1 MRYVRRD
8 LNPQEIQDIE
18 QRSHFEELAPTEGSA
33 SGPHV
38 TYASTV
44 PAGRSARG
52 SVSVFIQQAQVPG
65 GDSGLNRFTISIAGC
80 GVEERCSVIR
90 GRAERASEQVVNQRL
105 PLDGSGISAVFFGDA
120 NRDGLTDVLVR
131 FSDGSGS
138 LYQARQPRP
147 AGAARTTLPTIQGNG
162 GAASPIVH
170 EAPTVA
176 PQSDQPAREHP
187 VSANPEPPRESRQ
200 ALPVTIHSQPV
211 TGTVSVDED
220 ADGLTYL
227 LMQGVYELL
236 YRSSGAY

>member
-1 MRYVRRD
+1 MRYVRRN
-8 LNPQEIQDIE
+8 LSSQEIQDLA
-18 QRSHFEELAPTEGSA
+18 QRSHFEELTPTEGSA

-105 PLDGSGISAVFFGDA
+105 PLDGTAISAVLFGDA

-138 LYQARQPRP
+138 LYQAQRP
-147 AGAARTTLPTIQGNG
+147 LSRGTART
-162 GAASPIVH
+162 ASPMVTRDSGTTAPIVH

-200 ALPVTIHSQPV
+200 ELPVTIHGQPV